1 MTQVDIKYLEDKDGN
16 QIAPITHVNAVRDS
30 NGDTLPEILD
40 RDYPTTSK
48 TPVEGSS
55 EVSLVTRGEKYDY
68 DKVNN
73 ATDVSGAS
81 GIGANLK
88 YILLNGTTGEFE
100 AALGSY
106 VEEKVR
112 SALGGL
118 LHNLNKAS
126 VSSANLDVAC
136 IEHIPADANAGT
148 PESYDF
154 GSLSAAQLA
163 SVLGVLQHTRLL
175 QSTENLDNIHT
186 QGIYTIASGNPSNS
200 PVTWPLRAWLFVW
213 STYSETVQVIFNM
226 FDAQSSTLSP
236 VSRVYVRS
244 IWNKPSSNP
253 WSPWKEL

>member
-16 QIAPITHVNAVRDS
+16 PIAPITHVNAVRDS

-163 SVLGVLQHTRLL
+163 SVLGVRAKILT
-175 QSTENLDNIHT
+175 STIGITNLGLGAFVATSANNVSGLPTEYVDHAVFIYRNIYNNGGIFT
-186 QGIYTIASGNPSNS
+186 IVVDIEGNRGIYTRRGDGFS
-200 PVTWPLRAWLFVW
+200 FVK
-213 STYSETVQVIFNM
+213 Q
-226 FDAQSSTLSP
+226 
-236 VSRVYVRS
+236 
-244 IWNKPSSNP
+244 
-253 WSPWKEL
+253 

>member
-16 QIAPITHVNAVRDS
+16 KVAPITHVNAVRDS

-48 TPVEGSS
+48 TPVENSS
-55 EVSLVTRGEKYDY
+55 EVSLCTRGEKYEWN
-68 DKVNN
+68 KVGN

-163 SVLGVLQHTRLL
+163 SVLGGLKDKGAITD
-175 QSTENLDNIHT
+175 STEFDNVNLE
-186 QGIYTIASGNPSNS
+186 QGVYTAMCSNGYWGTLIVITETYYKMQIYCS
-200 PVTWPLRAWLFVW
+200 
-213 STYSETVQVIFNM
+213 
-226 FDAQSSTLSP
+226 AQGKTCI
-236 VSRVYVRS
+236 RVYTGS
-244 IWNKPSSNP
+244 AWTSGIPQY
-253 WSPWKEL
+253 

>member
-16 QIAPITHVNAVRDS
+16 PIAPITHVNAVRDS

-73 ATDVSGAS
+73 STDVSGAS

-163 SVLGVLQHTRLL
+163 SVLGVHVF
-175 QSTENLDNIHT
+175 SDNVIRT
-186 QGIYTIASGNPSNS
+186 SRSLCDAIAGTLIIINWGWNNYWIIASYNHDRFNYQVNSFPS
-200 PVTWPLRAWLFVW
+200 TGD
-213 STYSETVQVIFNM
+213 E
-226 FDAQSSTLSP
+226 
-236 VSRVYVRS
+236 RVYLSVVD
-244 IWNKPSSNP
+244 NKITVTSTANFYLSCVAIHPIT
-253 WSPWKEL
+253 

>member
-16 QIAPITHVNAVRDS
+16 KVAPITHVNAVRDS

-48 TPVEGSS
+48 TPSEGSS

-163 SVLGVLQHTRLL
+163 SVLGELL
-175 QSTENLDNIHT
+175 PLKTSDV
-186 QGIYTIASGNPSNS
+186 PSNDIKAIRKNGNYLAGTS
-200 PVTWPLRAWLFVW
+200 VSNTPEGDKWWFISASLAPGNCFMLHAISVGTTPLDV
-213 STYSETVQVIFNM
+213 YSGYFDFGENTIF
-226 FDAQSSTLSP
+226 
-236 VSRVYVRS
+236 
-244 IWNKPSSNP
+244 
-253 WSPWKEL
+253 WKQL

>member
-16 QIAPITHVNAVRDS
+16 PIAPITHVNAVRDS

-48 TPVEGSS
+48 TPSEGSS

-163 SVLGVLQHTRLL
+163 SVLGVPKYLGVISNNNNQALRSYYAYDVSGFPNDYMKVLNI
-175 QSTENLDNIHT
+175 SDDNGCKL
-186 QGIYTIASGNPSNS
+186 GIGNGNQLYVKFDKDSNWRTI
-200 PVTWPLRAWLFVW
+200 
-213 STYSETVQVIFNM
+213 
-226 FDAQSSTLSP
+226 
-236 VSRVYVRS
+236 
-244 IWNKPSSNP
+244 
-253 WSPWKEL
+253 